1 MQFTLVKHHHMSLR
15 ERPIP
20 AATQTTFIFDHHM
33 ATSVNKIN
41 NRFRR
46 APYIR
51 QWIFKKPYPTTSE
64 LPATSSNWVSALR
77 EIVQSSLV
85 RPTTAT
91 TPLHTD
97 NLILTSTLDS
107 ESSSDEE

>member
-1 MQFTLVKHHHMSLR
+1 MQFTLVKQHHMSLK
-15 ERPIP
+15 ERPTP
-20 AATQTTFIFDHHM
+20 AANQTTFIFDHHS
-33 ATSVNKIN
+33 ANSVNKIH

-46 APYIR
+46 APYIQ

-64 LPATSSNWVSALR
+64 LPATSSNWVTALR

-85 RPTTAT
+85 RPTNT
-91 TPLHTD
+91 TTTLQTD

-107 ESSSDEE
+107 ESSSDED